1 MKNKLHILFLLGLFS
16 FGFSL
21 QAQKEAFKK
30 EILVKDGDTL
40 QYRILYPENFSEE
53 KQYPLML
60 FLHGAG
66 ERGSDNEKQLV
77 HGSNLF
83 LDSTNQKKFPAVVVF
98 PQCPRNSYWANADVD
113 RSGPGVKLKFKENAP
128 PTWPMELVIGLVD
141 SLKQDDY
148 IKKDQ
153 IYVGGLSMGGMG
165 TFEILSRRP
174 DTFAAAFAICGGG
187 STSSASMYAKNTPM
201 WVFHGAKD
209 DVVNP
214 KHSLEM
220 VEALLDAGAYPQFT
234 LYNDANHNSWD
245 SAFAEPNLLPWLFSH
260 QLMEDK

>member
-1 MKNKLHILFLLGLFS
+1 MKNRLNILLLLALF
-16 FGFSL
+16 GVFSSL
-21 QAQKEAFKK
+21 EAQNDTFKK
-30 EILVKDGDTL
+30 EMLVKDGDTL
-40 QYRILYPENFSEE
+40 KYRILYPQNYSEGKE
-53 KQYPLML
+53 FPLML

-77 HGSNLF
+77 HGSKLF
-83 LDSTNQKKFPAVVVF
+83 LDSTNQSNFPAVVVF
-98 PQCPRNSYWANADVD
+98 PQCPHNSYWANADVD

-128 PTWPMELVIGLVD
+128 ATWPMELVIKLVD
-141 SLKQDDY
+141 SLKQDDH

-174 DTFAAAFAICGGG
+174 ETFAAAFAICGGG
-187 STSSASMYAKNTPM
+187 STAAVSKYAKNTPM
-201 WVFHGAKD
+201 WIFHGAKD

-220 VEALLDAGAYPQFT
+220 VEALLEAGAYPQFT

-245 SAFAEPNLLPWLFSH
+245 SAFAEPTLLPWLFSH
-260 QLMEDK
+260 QLIEDK